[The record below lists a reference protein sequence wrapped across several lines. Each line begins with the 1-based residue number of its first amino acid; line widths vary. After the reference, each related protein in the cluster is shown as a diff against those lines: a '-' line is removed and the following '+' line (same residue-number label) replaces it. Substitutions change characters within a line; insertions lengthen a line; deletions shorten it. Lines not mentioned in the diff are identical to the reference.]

1 MIRFVSLL
9 LLLLPFAGSGQAEV
23 PVRGEKSVGIGLVP
37 QYAITSGTRIDFDI
51 RLPGKNQWLVVAP
64 QLYLVTE
71 NSNLWDFEEMT
82 GVGIDLYHRIFIGQ
96 GKDPRGA
103 YLAYGTMRQYRSV
116 RDDGLTA
123 YHYREDNATYIGLQE
138 KMMQTG
144 IWKTGGNLIFGYQLL
159 ASRSVYFDFYLGTG
173 IRFSFDNR
181 TSGLHS
187 YYNEWWGDLGYS
199 GTLMV
204 GGFRFGIFL

>member
-23 PVRGEKSVGIGLVP
+23 PVRGEKSFGIGLVP

-96 GKDPRGA
+96 GKEDRK
-103 YLAYGTMRQYRSV
+103 SV
-116 RDDGLTA
+116 
-123 YHYREDNATYIGLQE
+123 
-138 KMMQTG
+138 
-144 IWKTGGNLIFGYQLL
+144 
-159 ASRSVYFDFYLGTG
+159 V
-173 IRFSFDNR
+173 
-181 TSGLHS
+181 
-187 YYNEWWGDLGYS
+187 
-199 GTLMV
+199 
-204 GGFRFGIFL
+204 